1 MAKVKHDRDGCIGCS
16 ACVMVCPKFWEM
28 SDDGKSTLKG
38 HTDNELEIGEEDVSC
53 NKEAEASCPVNVIH
67 VEE

>member
-1 MAKVKHDRDGCIGCS
+1 
-16 ACVMVCPKFWEM
+16 MVCPKFWEM
-28 SDDGKSTLKG
+28 SDDGKSTLVG
-38 HTDNELEIGEEDVSC
+38 HTNNKLEISEEDVAC

>member
-1 MAKVKHDRDGCIGCS
+1 
-16 ACVMVCPKFWEM
+16 MVCPKFWEM
-28 SDDGKSTLKG
+28 SDDGKSTLVG
-38 HTDNELEIGEEDVSC
+38 HTNNQLEISEEDVAC

>member
-1 MAKVKHDRDGCIGCS
+1 MN
-16 ACVMVCPKFWEM
+16 
-28 SDDGKSTLKG
+28 DDGKATLKG
-38 HTDNELEIGEEDVSC
+38 NTDNGLEIGDEDVAC